1 MTKLFLIGTLA
12 VGGYFLVWLFFKIW
26 FEKIPEEV
34 RVLDSIRNMLN
45 KIKIELESESD
56 IEYDSGEE
64 MDQYFRLADSERKFL
79 VIVYPEGLTG
89 FGKEKWL
96 GYRIKADDEEIVKK
110 IEKQLQELA
119 REYNANLSLM

>member
-1 MTKLFLIGTLA
+1 MIKNILIVVFVLA
-12 VGGYFLVWLFFKIW
+12 AFFIIWLFKKIW

-45 KIKIELESESD
+45 EIKIDFGSESE

-64 MDQYFRLADSERKFL
+64 GDQYFCLADPKKKFL
-79 VIVYPEGLTG
+79 IIVYPEGLTG

-96 GYRIKADDEEIVKK
+96 GYWIKSDDAKIVKK
-110 IEKQLQELA
+110 IEKHLQKLAQEYTAELI
-119 REYNANLSLM
+119 MM